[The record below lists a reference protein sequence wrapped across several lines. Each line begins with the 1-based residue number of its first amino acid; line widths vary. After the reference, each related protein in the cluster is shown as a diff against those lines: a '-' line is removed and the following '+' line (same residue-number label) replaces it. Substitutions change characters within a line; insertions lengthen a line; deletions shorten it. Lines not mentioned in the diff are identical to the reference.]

1 MKTWVKKGLLIKP
14 QESLWWMQTHA
25 MLPTIQ
31 HLEDNRYKVFFS
43 GRDKK
48 NISHI
53 GFCFLKILDDKL
65 VVYDFCQEPSFSPG
79 ERGCFD
85 DNGVTPSCIVDDK
98 LYYIGWN
105 SGTTTYRMSLVM
117 GLAINNNGKYIR
129 HSRAPLFNKTNRE
142 PFGILTAPWVVK
154 EKKLYKMWYVSGE
167 GWINKDLPK
176 YNIKYA
182 YSRDG
187 VNWVREGHIAIQ
199 LEQNETAL
207 ARPNVIKNDNG
218 YEMFF
223 SFKDPN
229 IGYRI
234 GHATSTDG
242 VNWQR
247 NNSSCL
253 DVSKKGWDSEMV
265 QYSCIFEHNK
275 TRFMLYNGNG
285 YGKTGIGYAIEK

>member
-1 MKTWVKKGLLIKP
+1 
-14 QESLWWMQTHA
+14 
-25 MLPTIQ
+25 
-31 HLEDNRYKVFFS
+31 
-43 GRDKK
+43 
-48 NISHI
+48 
-53 GFCFLKILDDKL
+53 
-65 VVYDFCQEPSFSPG
+65 
-79 ERGCFD
+79 
-85 DNGVTPSCIVDDK
+85 
-98 LYYIGWN
+98 
-105 SGTTTYRMSLVM
+105 
-117 GLAINNNGKYIR
+117 
-129 HSRAPLFNKTNRE
+129 
-142 PFGILTAPWVVK
+142 
-154 EKKLYKMWYVSGE
+154 MWYVSGE